1 MIDFLK
7 LAQPGILS
15 LQPYRPGKAVDE
27 LEREFGIMDAVKLAS
42 NENPRGLSSRVEA
55 ALAEAESA
63 VPRYPDGGA
72 YLLKQRLEIF
82 LGVDQSCIT
91 VGNGSNDV
99 IELLGRVFLGPET
112 ESIISEHAF
121 VVYSLVTRAVGGKLV
136 EVPAKDYG
144 QNLEATLEAVTENT
158 RMIFVAN
165 PNNPTGTWV
174 SKSALTAFLDQVR
187 EDILVVLD
195 EAYFEY
201 VTELEYP
208 NGMDLIRQHN
218 NLVVTRTFS
227 KTYGLA
233 GLRIGYA
240 ISRPDIA
247 DLMNRVR
254 QPFNVNSMSLAAA
267 LVALDD
273 QEYIGESVRLN
284 TEGMAFLRK
293 SCDEMGIGYIKSV
306 ANFLSIDVGG
316 DATPIYEALL
326 REGVI
331 VRPIGIYGLPNHL
344 RVTIGL
350 PEENARFLAA
360 LRRFLMAGAVFSR
373 RK

>member
-7 LAQPGILS
+7 LAQPGILR

-27 LEREFGIMDAVKLAS
+27 LERELGIMDAVKLAS

-55 ALAEAESA
+55 ALTEAESA

-187 EDILVVLD
+187 EDIIVVLD

-201 VTELEYP
+201 VMELEYP
-208 NGMDLIRQHN
+208 NGMDLIRQHD

-227 KTYGLA
+227 KSYGLA

-284 TEGMAFLRK
+284 TEGMAFLTK

-316 DATPIYEALL
+316 DAAPIYEALL

-360 LRRFLMAGAVFSR
+360 LRKVMKLG
-373 RK
+373 